1 MAVWAKVVGPLA
13 GREVGDVERFG
24 DHEAELWLTLGVI
37 KECDAPGVP
46 VAAKAPVKVAAPAAK
61 KAVAPVKRAAK

>member
-24 DHEAELWLTLGVI
+24 DHEAELWLELGVI
-37 KECDAPGVP
+37 VECDDPS
-46 VAAKAPVKVAAPAAK
+46 APVKVAPPVAK
-61 KAVAPVKRAAK
+61 KVAAPVKRAAK

>member
-24 DHEAELWLTLGVI
+24 DHEAELWLALGVI
-37 KECDAPGVP
+37 EKCDDPDVVKVVAPKVP
-46 VAAKAPVKVAAPAAK
+46 VAKKVAAP
-61 KAVAPVKRAAK
+61 VKRVAK